1 MEPPWAVYGTSLG
14 TCHPPCVLG
23 QLHNSNDVMI
33 IILGDRQRK
42 MRELWGVHVCMYL
55 YNKRERMKRW
65 LEHIA

>member
-1 MEPPWAVYGTSLG
+1 MYLG
-14 TCHPPCVLG
+14 NYTT
-23 QLHNSNDVMI
+23 QMMYVMI